1 MQITLIL
8 DCQIEKF
15 RAGGFYYCSF
25 KEYNLTETSTQNYD
39 EAETKLIERIFKFV
53 EVNIWNQDLE
63 LKLNVSY
70 K

>member
-1 MQITLIL
+1 MQITLDL
-8 DCQIEKF
+8 NCEIEKYKV
-15 RAGGFYYCSF
+15 GELYYCSF
-25 KEYNLTETSTQNYD
+25 RKYDITESSKTNYD

-53 EVNIWNQDLE
+53 ELNIWNQDLE

>member
-1 MQITLIL
+1 MRITLDL
-8 DCQIEKF
+8 NCEIERYKVSDK
-15 RAGGFYYCSF
+15 YYCSF

-53 EVNIWNQDLE
+53 EVNIWDQDLE